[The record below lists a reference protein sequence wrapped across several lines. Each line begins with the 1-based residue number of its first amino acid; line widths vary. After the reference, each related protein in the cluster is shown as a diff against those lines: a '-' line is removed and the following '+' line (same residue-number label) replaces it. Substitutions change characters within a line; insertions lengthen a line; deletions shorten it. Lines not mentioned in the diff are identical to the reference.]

1 MKENRGPWYLLT
13 GFVLGLILG
22 VGYSWIVRPI
32 QYINTS
38 PASLRADFKDQ
49 YRALIAAAYA
59 ANGDLVRARGRLSL
73 LQDEDIYR
81 ILAAQAQQTLAD
93 GNSSDEARALGMLA
107 VAIGQGPSQP
117 AGAGQPTSP
126 AADPEEIPSLSVSP
140 TLTGTLFSTGS
151 AIPAPAELLTTTTTP
166 TPTLEIT
173 TTNPISGTLTQNDPF
188 FLQDTGTIPP
198 TDLILPTRTATPTR
212 APTATGTLLP
222 TRTATATPGAPYI
235 LEDQQK
241 ICEPDLN
248 GPLVQVVALDA
259 AGSQV
264 PGVEA
269 IATWPGGEQLFYT
282 GLKPELGSG
291 YADVEITVGIT
302 YTVRLAGAG
311 QSVPGLAAFECEDSG
326 GERYW
331 GSWLLTFIQP

>member
-1 MKENRGPWYLLT
+1 MRENRGPWYLIT
-13 GFVLGLILG
+13 GFMLGLILG
-22 VGYSWIVRPI
+22 VAYSWVVRPV

-38 PASLRADFKDQ
+38 PASLRSDFKDQ

-73 LQDEDIYR
+73 LQDEDIFR
-81 ILAAQAQQTLAD
+81 VLAAQAQQTLAD
-93 GNSSDEARALGMLA
+93 GNSSNEARALGLLA
-107 VAIGQGPSQP
+107 VAIGQGASQP
-117 AGAGQPTSP
+117 VGAGELTSTP
-126 AADPEEIPSLSVSP
+126 GEGVPSLSASP
-140 TLTGTLFSTGS
+140 TFTGTLVSSGASPTVTESLPPSST
-151 AIPAPAELLTTTTTP
+151 PAP
-166 TPTLEIT
+166 TLAVA
-173 TTNPISGTLTQNDPF
+173 TTNPVSETRTQNDP
-188 FLQDTGTIPP
+188 LSAQETGTI
-198 TDLILPTRTATPTR
+198 TATLAVLPTRTASPTRTPT
-212 APTATGTLLP
+212 PTGTLLP

-235 LEDQQK
+235 LQDQQK
-241 ICEPDLN
+241 ICEPELAR
-248 GPLVQVVALDA
+248 PLIQVVALDA

-291 YADVEITVGIT
+291 YADFEITVGIT
-302 YTVRLAGAG
+302 YTLRLAGAG
-311 QSVPGLAAFECEDSG
+311 QSVPDLVAFECEDSG

>member
-1 MKENRGPWYLLT
+1 MRENRGPWYLIT

-22 VGYSWIVRPI
+22 VAYSWIVRPV

-38 PASLRADFKDQ
+38 PASLRPDFKDQ

-81 ILAAQAQQTLAD
+81 VLAAQAQQTLAD
-93 GNSSDEARALGMLA
+93 GNSSDEARALGLLA

-117 AGAGQPTSP
+117 ALAGQTTGAPAEEPPSITTTPALPT
-126 AADPEEIPSLSVSP
+126 ENP
-140 TLTGTLFSTGS
+140 TLTLTITVTNPVSASPTQNGS
-151 AIPAPAELLTTTTTP
+151 VLAQETTTSSP
-166 TPTLEIT
+166 
-173 TTNPISGTLTQNDPF
+173 
-188 FLQDTGTIPP
+188 TIPV
-198 TDLILPTRTATPTR
+198 LPTRTITPTP

-222 TRTATATPGAPYI
+222 TRTPTATPGAPYI
-235 LEDQQK
+235 LQDQQK
-241 ICEPDLN
+241 ICEPELA
-248 GPLVQVVALDA
+248 GPLIQVVALDA

-282 GLKPELGSG
+282 GLKPELGIG
-291 YADVEITVGIT
+291 YADIEITVGIT
-302 YTVRLAGAG
+302 YTLRLAGAG
-311 QSVPGLAAFECEDSG
+311 QSVPDLTAFECEDSG

-331 GSWLLTFIQP
+331 GSWLLTFVQP